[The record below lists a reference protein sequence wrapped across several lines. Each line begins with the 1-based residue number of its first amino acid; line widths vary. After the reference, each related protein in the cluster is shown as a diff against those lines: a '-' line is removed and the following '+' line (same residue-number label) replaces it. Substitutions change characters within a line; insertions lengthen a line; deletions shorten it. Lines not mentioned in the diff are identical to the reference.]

1 MKFRRVLASLVLAL
15 SLPAGIA
22 AAASPAPPAGLNAR
36 DFAREPAI
44 QGLSISPS
52 GKNLV
57 GIVSPD
63 GDNRYIAI
71 WETANPG
78 KAPVILGAQKMRL
91 MSARFIKDDRLAV
104 VAQQLFTVGTRATH
118 LQKIYITDLK
128 GEKWTPAIPD
138 QKASS
143 EQEEFANKTSNPSIV
158 STLPNDPKHILVID
172 NRLDGQG
179 DIYKVDIYRGTAE
192 RLYRGSDKYANY
204 RPDWNGNLRARSYSD
219 FDNGAIFIGQQFL
232 NASTGQWEDHF
243 RSYARDRNLT
253 EVAGFSQDPNIV
265 YVSKREKD
273 KEGIYEYDLT
283 QKKIVGPAF
292 EHKLFE
298 AGGVLQDKSGRLLGF
313 SYLADEP
320 RIYWTDEKLAAI
332 AKGLGPALGVANV
345 SVDWN
350 DPASGAAAK
359 VSYPDGAGAYI
370 LDWSDDLKY
379 VLVEK
384 SGPNLSPEY
393 YLLTDGAKLTLL
405 GKSMPHIPGAAL
417 GDSRLVQ
424 YKARDGLVIPAF
436 LHTPSKA
443 RFGAGPYPAIVLPH
457 GGPTARDYLGWD
469 VSGWSKYFTARG
481 YVVIQPQFR
490 GSAGWGD
497 KIYRAGDR
505 QWGLAMQDDN
515 DDAAK
520 YLVSQ
525 GLAAPD
531 RVAIFGYSYGG
542 YAAMAAS
549 IRPNGLYQC
558 AISGAGAPEIRRF
571 QNRTYENRFL
581 REFQR
586 PTVGGVDLLDN
597 AGKASIPIFVYH
609 GDRDTT
615 VEIEQSERFVAA
627 LKTAGRPHRYLA
639 IKDMGHQYNLMTP
652 AHIETQLV
660 EIEKYLTTECGPG
673 GL

>member
-1 MKFRRVLASLVLAL
+1 M
-15 SLPAGIA
+15 
-22 AAASPAPPAGLNAR
+22 
-36 DFAREPAI
+36 
-44 QGLSISPS
+44 SI
-52 GKNLV
+52 
-57 GIVSPD
+57 
-63 GDNRYIAI
+63 
-71 WETANPG
+71 
-78 KAPVILGAQKMRL
+78 
-91 MSARFIKDDRLAV
+91 
-104 VAQQLFTVGTRATH
+104 
-118 LQKIYITDLK
+118 
-128 GEKWTPAIPD
+128 
-138 QKASS
+138 
-143 EQEEFANKTSNPSIV
+143 
-158 STLPNDPKHILVID
+158 LPNDPKHILVID

-179 DIYKVDIYRGTAE
+179 DIYKADIYRGTAE

-204 RPDWNGNLRARSYSD
+204 EPDWNGNLRARSYID
-219 FDNGAIFIGQQFL
+219 FDNGAIFVGQQFL

-253 EVAGFSQDPNIV
+253 EVAGFSEDPNIV
-265 YVSKREKD
+265 YVSRREKD
-273 KEGIYEYDLT
+273 KAGIYEYDLT
-283 QKKIVGPAF
+283 QKKIIGPAF

-313 SYLADEP
+313 SYQADAP

-332 AKGLGPALGVANV
+332 AKGLGPALGVTNV
-345 SVDWN
+345 SADWN
-350 DPASGAAAK
+350 DPAGSAPAK
-359 VSYPDGAGAYI
+359 VSYPDGAGAYVR
-370 LDWSDDLKY
+370 DWSDDLKY

-384 SGPNLSPEY
+384 SGPNLPPEY
-393 YLLTDGAKLTLL
+393 YLLTDGSKLTLL

-424 YKARDGLVIPAF
+424 YKARDGLIIPAF

-457 GGPTARDYLGWD
+457 GGPTARDYLNLD
-469 VSGWSKYFTARG
+469 VSGWTKYFTARG

-490 GSAGWGD
+490 GSDGWGD
-497 KIYRAGDR
+497 KLYRAGDR

-520 YLVSQ
+520 YLASQ
-525 GLAAPD
+525 GLAAAD
-531 RVAIFGYSYGG
+531 RIAIFGYSYGG

-571 QNRTYENRFL
+571 QNRTYDNRFL

-597 AGKASIPIFVYH
+597 ASKASIPIFVYH

-627 LKTAGRPHRYLA
+627 LKAAGRPHRYLA
-639 IKDMGHQYNLMTP
+639 IKDMGHQFNLMTP
-652 AHIETQLV
+652 AHVETQLV

>member
-1 MKFRRVLASLVLAL
+1 MTFRRVLACLAL
-15 SLPAGIA
+15 AFSLPAGLA
-22 AAASPAPPAGLNAR
+22 AAAPAAPPAGLTAR

-44 QGLSISPS
+44 QGLSMSPS

-63 GDNRYIAI
+63 GNTRYIAI

-91 MSARFIKDDRLAV
+91 MGAQFIKDDRLAV

-118 LQKIYITDLK
+118 LQKLYITDLK

-143 EQEEFANKTSNPSIV
+143 EAEEFANKTSNPSIL
-158 STLPNDPKHILVID
+158 SILPNDPKHILVID

-204 RPDWNGNLRARSYSD
+204 EPDWNGVLRARSYAD

-232 NASTGQWEDHF
+232 NPATGEWEDHF

-253 EVAGFSQDPNIV
+253 EVVAFSQDPNIV

-273 KEGIYEYDLT
+273 KAGIYEYDLT
-283 QKKIVGPAF
+283 QRKIVGPAF

-298 AGGVLQDKSGRLLGF
+298 AGGIRQDKTGAVLGF
-313 SYLADEP
+313 TYAAEAS
-320 RIYWTDEKLAAI
+320 RIFWTDERLAAI
-332 AKGLGPALGVANV
+332 AKGLGPALGLTNA
-345 SVDWN
+345 SVEWT
-350 DPASGAAAK
+350 DPAGGGAAK
-359 VSYPDGAGAYI
+359 ISYPDGAGAYI
-370 LDWSDDLKY
+370 RDWSDDRKY

-384 SGPNLSPEY
+384 SGPNLAPEY
-393 YLLTDGAKLTLL
+393 YLLTDGSKLTLL
-405 GKSMPHIPGAAL
+405 GKSMPHIPGPAL

-436 LHTPSKA
+436 LHAPSKA
-443 RFGAGPYPAIVLPH
+443 RFGPGPYPGIVLPH

-469 VSGWSKYFTARG
+469 VSGW
-481 YVVIQPQFR
+481 
-490 GSAGWGD
+490 GD
-497 KIYRAGDR
+497 KLYRAGDR

-520 YLVSQ
+520 YLVAQ

-531 RVAIFGYSYGG
+531 RIALFGYSYGG
-542 YAAMAAS
+542 YAAMAAA

-558 AISGAGAPEIRRF
+558 SISGAGAPEIRRF

-586 PTVGGVDLLDN
+586 PTVGGLDLLDN

-627 LKTAGRPHRYLA
+627 LKTAGRPHRFLA
-639 IKDMGHQYNLMTP
+639 IKDMGHQFNLMTP
-652 AHIETQLV
+652 AHVETQLV

>member
-1 MKFRRVLASLVLAL
+1 MSVRSVVALAL
-15 SLPAGIA
+15 ALLCLPAAVRA
-22 AAASPAPPAGLNAR
+22 AAPSDPPPGLTAR

-44 QGLSISPS
+44 QGLSMSPS
-52 GKNLV
+52 GKYLV

-63 GDNRYIAI
+63 GDNRYIGI

-91 MSARFIKDDRLAV
+91 MSATFIKEDRLAV
-104 VAQQLFTVGTRATH
+104 RAQQLFTVGTRAGH
-118 LQKIYITDLK
+118 LQKLYLTDLK
-128 GEKWTPAIPD
+128 GEKWVSALPE
-138 QKASS
+138 QKAGS
-143 EQEEFANKTSNPSIV
+143 ELEDFINKTSNPSIL
-158 STLPNDPKHILVID
+158 SALPNDPRHILVID
-172 NRLDGQG
+172 NRLDGDG
-179 DIYKVDIYRGTAE
+179 DIYKVDVYKGTAE
-192 RLYRGSDKYANY
+192 RLYRGSEKYAGY
-204 RPDWNGNLRARSYSD
+204 QPDVNGELRARQYVD
-219 FDNGAIFIGQQFL
+219 YDNGAIFIGQEFL
-232 NASTGQWEDHF
+232 NPRTGQWEEQF
-243 RSYARDRNLT
+243 RSYARDRNLM

-265 YVSKREKD
+265 YVSRREKD
-273 KEGIYEYDLT
+273 KGGIYEYDLT

-298 AGGVLQDKSGRLLGF
+298 AGGVVQDKAGKVLGF
-313 SYLADEP
+313 VYQADVP
-320 RIYWTDEKLAAI
+320 RVYWTDPRLGAI
-332 AKGLGPALGVANV
+332 AKGLGPAMGVSNV
-345 SVDWN
+345 VAEWN
-350 DPASGAAAK
+350 DAASPTPVK
-359 VSYPDGAGAYI
+359 VSYPDGAGAVIRDFSEDYR
-370 LDWSDDLKY
+370 Y

-384 SGPNLSPEY
+384 SGPNLAPEY
-393 YLLTDGAKLTLL
+393 YLLTDGSKLTLL

-417 GDSRLVQ
+417 GDSRMIQV
-424 YKARDGLVIPAF
+424 KARDGLVLPAF

-443 RFGAGPYPAIVLPH
+443 RFGPGPYPGIVLPH

-469 VSGWSKYFTARG
+469 VSGWTKYFTARG

-490 GSAGWGD
+490 GSDGWGD
-497 KIYRAGDR
+497 KLYRAGDR

-525 GLAAPD
+525 GLAAAD

-586 PTVGGVDLLDN
+586 PTVGGLNVLEN
-597 AGKASIPIFVYH
+597 ASKASIPIFVYH
-609 GDRDTT
+609 GDRDRT

-627 LKTAGRPHRYLA
+627 LKAAGRPYRYLA
-639 IKDMGHQYNLMTP
+639 IKDMGHQFNLMTP
-652 AHIETQLV
+652 AHVETQLV

-673 GL
+673 GI